1 MPWGAAVLIARA
13 TGQCLLFIFEK
24 EEGQGQKPEGCLG
37 AGWASPSNLN
47 SVSLWKSQLQLTPV
61 GLILRNQTDL
71 KNLVFIA
78 LGFWGWLDGRH
89 QGYCSAAC
97 STAPACSSFDF
108 LIAVSTA
115 RAKELRLARQH
126 ILSPWTKRGTGHVAM
141 AAELSRL
148 DGSSSQPPPAQLSLP

>member
-1 MPWGAAVLIARA
+1 MPRGAAVLIARA

-71 KNLVFIA
+71 KISSLLPWASGAGSTEGTRVTAVLLVA
-78 LGFWGWLDGRH
+78 QPQL
-89 QGYCSAAC
+89 
-97 STAPACSSFDF
+97 
-108 LIAVSTA
+108 
-115 RAKELRLARQH
+115 
-126 ILSPWTKRGTGHVAM
+126 VAH
-141 AAELSRL
+141 LTF
-148 DGSSSQPPPAQLSLP
+148 